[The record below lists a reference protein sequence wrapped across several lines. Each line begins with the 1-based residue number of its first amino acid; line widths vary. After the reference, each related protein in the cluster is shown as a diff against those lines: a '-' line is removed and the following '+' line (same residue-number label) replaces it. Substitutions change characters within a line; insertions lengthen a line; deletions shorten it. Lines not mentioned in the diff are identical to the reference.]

1 MAQRRRKLSME
12 KLKRFSGIVA
22 GSVALT
28 VLGIVSYLVLAATI
42 SCFTS
47 SNAPSICQG
56 TSSSDRI
63 LVPSNATFPSNP
75 QINAGD
81 GNDRVTVSST
91 LTQNITINGG
101 NGNDIIFDAGGG
113 SSSTPLNGDAG
124 NDIIYGNGGNDTIN
138 GGDGN
143 DRIVGGDGND
153 IIDGGPGNDI
163 IDPGPGQDGTAA
175 PTSFTNP
182 ANITTG
188 GGGNDIFI
196 LRRGESGG
204 TEYILC
210 TQNSSDRGLVK
221 LVGYSRNDPALPWQ
235 ELNVPL
241 TDTNATPT
249 NFTDI
254 PDGTNKFRIYHGP
267 GKCKI
272 VVSSH

>member
-1 MAQRRRKLSME
+1 MSR
-12 KLKRFSGIVA
+12 LKRFSGIVA
-22 GSVALT
+22 RSVALT
-28 VLGIVSYLVLAATI
+28 ALGIVSYLVLADI
-42 SCFTS
+42 VCFS
-47 SNAPSICQG
+47 SSVCNG
-56 TSSSDRI
+56 TDRSDRI
-63 LVPSNATFPSNP
+63 IIRPTTPDGSSTTVTSV
-75 QINAGD
+75 NAGA
-81 GNDRVTVSST
+81 GNDRVTVAST
-91 LTQNITINGG
+91 ITTNITINGG

-113 SSSTPLNGDAG
+113 STTTPLNGDAG
-124 NDIIYGNGGNDTIN
+124 NDIIHGNGGADTIN

-153 IIDGGPGNDI
+153 IINGGPGNDL

-175 PTSFTNP
+175 PTSFINPTN
-182 ANITTG
+182 ATTG

-204 TEYILC
+204 VEYILC
-210 TQNSSDRGLVK
+210 TQYPSDRGLVK

-254 PDGTNKFRIYHGP
+254 LDGSTNNKFRIYHGP
-267 GKCKI
+267 GRCKI
-272 VVSSH
+272 IVSSR